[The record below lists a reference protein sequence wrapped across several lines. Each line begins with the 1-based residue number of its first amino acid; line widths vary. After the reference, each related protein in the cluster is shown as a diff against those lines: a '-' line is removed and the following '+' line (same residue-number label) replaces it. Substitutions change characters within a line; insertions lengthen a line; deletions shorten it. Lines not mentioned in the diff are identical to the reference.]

1 MTLVIQRAEY
11 RDRQA
16 IQAKLDELLLVHKDA
31 QNEIMKLDDAT
42 AEEVEHYRRKIK
54 NKAIR

>member
-1 MTLVIQRAEY
+1 VVGDTSSDVILRES
-11 RDRQA
+11 
-16 IQAKLDELLLVHKDA
+16 LLVHKDA

-54 NKAIR
+54 KKAIR